1 MPFYYLMSDEEAIFS
16 GKTPADISDFAGLYL
31 YCARSMRILL
41 EEGLKQAR

>member
-1 MPFYYLMSDEEAIFS
+1 MPFYDLMSDKNTIFS

-31 YCARSMRILL
+31 YCARSMTILL